1 MFRHLRIKLTVLY
14 TALYCGA
21 LLLSSLTAYT
31 VISTNAQNV
40 VSEQLQ
46 STSAVFDRLWQIR
59 FGQLEAGAALSAR
72 DYGFRQAVATN
83 DTATMRSALQNLR
96 RRLGAD
102 LVYLVTPDGR
112 GVNAD
117 ESVPAE
123 VSRNLQDALA
133 NDDVSA
139 GVMTVHGAVHQAVT
153 APIYAPNLLGWI
165 VVAQRLDQ
173 REMRALEHLSAIP
186 LHATALTQTGGGWRS
201 ADDGLA
207 DRDDRAID
215 AFVAHAIRARGLTPG
230 RIDMGGGAAIALV
243 KPLHGLDGTRGALLV
258 RYPLAAAMA
267 PYRDLFG
274 GLAAIAILGL
284 ALLVF
289 ATWVLA
295 NSITKPV
302 SALGEAAQQLQA
314 GEAVSVPVRGR
325 DEIAL
330 LASSFNLMASA
341 IKERERRITDLAF
354 TDSET
359 GLPNR
364 RALQRRLEGVIDA
377 CNERRLYVAAVG
389 IDRFPQIR
397 GAIGYDLA
405 SSLIGGVGAQISKL
419 APKAPLGRVASD
431 TIGIAFVAANDDAAL
446 ERALRLQAHI
456 ERPIQI
462 NGQSI
467 DIEATI
473 GLAHATAGVET
484 PAIIIAR
491 ANVALDQ
498 ARAARVKTAI
508 FDQDTYGDPAANLS
522 LMGEMRR
529 ALASGDI
536 QLAFQPKLDF
546 RTRTIDSAEA
556 LVRWRHPQR
565 GDIAPDLFVPMAEQ
579 TGHIRALTDW
589 VLAKAVDASALLA
602 SAGWPIAISVNVSG
616 RVLGDRDF
624 ARHALQLVGR
634 EARGLCFEI
643 TETAVIDNPTAA
655 LENIDLFAANGVR
668 ISIDDYGSGLSSL
681 AYLKQIK
688 AHELKIDKVFIQNLA
703 RTQRDALLVR
713 STIDLAH
720 SLGLKVT
727 AEGIEDESTF
737 ALLAAMG
744 CDAAQ
749 GYFVSKPLV
758 LNDLLTVLND
768 PGRMHASKTSTLL
781 VERGRVAP
789 T

>member
-1 MFRHLRIKLTVLY
+1 
-14 TALYCGA
+14 
-21 LLLSSLTAYT
+21 
-31 VISTNAQNV
+31 
-40 VSEQLQ
+40 
-46 STSAVFDRLWQIR
+46 
-59 FGQLEAGAALSAR
+59 
-72 DYGFRQAVATN
+72 
-83 DTATMRSALQNLR
+83 
-96 RRLGAD
+96 
-102 LVYLVTPDGR
+102 
-112 GVNAD
+112 
-117 ESVPAE
+117 
-123 VSRNLQDALA
+123 
-133 NDDVSA
+133 
-139 GVMTVHGAVHQAVT
+139 
-153 APIYAPNLLGWI
+153 
-165 VVAQRLDQ
+165 
-173 REMRALEHLSAIP
+173 
-186 LHATALTQTGGGWRS
+186 
-201 ADDGLA
+201 
-207 DRDDRAID
+207 
-215 AFVAHAIRARGLTPG
+215 
-230 RIDMGGGAAIALV
+230 MGGGAAIALV
-243 KPLHGLDGTRGALLV
+243 KPLRGVDGTRGALLM

-314 GEAVSVPVRGR
+314 GEAVSVPVRGK

-341 IKERERRITDLAF
+341 IKERERKITDLAF

-364 RALQRRLEGVIDA
+364 RALQRRLESVIDVY
-377 CNERRLYVAAVG
+377 NGRRLYVAAVG

-405 SSLIGGVGAQISKL
+405 SSLIAGVGARISKL

-431 TIGIAFVAANDDAAL
+431 TIGVAFAAADDGSAL

-462 NGQSI
+462 NGQPI

-473 GLAHATAGVET
+473 GLAHAAAGGRN
-484 PAIIIAR
+484 AR
-491 ANVALDQ
+491 GRNR
-498 ARAARVKTAI
+498 ARERGARSGARRARQDRD
-508 FDQDTYGDPAANLS
+508 FDQDTYGDPAGNLS

-529 ALASGDI
+529 ALGRGDI
-536 QLAFQPKLDF
+536 QLAFQPKLNF
-546 RTRTIDSAEA
+546 RTRTIDGAEA

-589 VLAKAVDASALLA
+589 VLAKGLEASSLLA
-602 SAGWPIAISVNVSG
+602 SAGWPIAISINVSG

-624 ARHALQLVGR
+624 ARHALQLIGR
-634 EARGLCFEI
+634 EVRGVCFEI

-749 GYFVSKPLV
+749 GYFVSKPLI

-781 VERGRVAP
+781 VERGRAGP